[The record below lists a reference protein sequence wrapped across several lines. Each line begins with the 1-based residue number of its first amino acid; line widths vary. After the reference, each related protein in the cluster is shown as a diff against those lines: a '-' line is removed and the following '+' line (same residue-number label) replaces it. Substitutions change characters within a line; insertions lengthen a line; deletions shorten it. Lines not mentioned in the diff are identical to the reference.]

1 MKAQV
6 KDVRRQNTEDLY
18 TLLHDLAYQ
27 VLQPSFDHK
36 SLESTVSD
44 LTDAQIADLVD
55 KTAHVKEWMGW
66 S

>member
-1 MKAQV
+1 MKSQV
-6 KDVRRQNTEDLY
+6 KDVRIQDIEDLY
-18 TLLHDLAYQ
+18 TLLHDLAAE
-27 VLQPSFDHK
+27 VLKPSFDRGY
-36 SLESTVSD
+36 LEKNMAD